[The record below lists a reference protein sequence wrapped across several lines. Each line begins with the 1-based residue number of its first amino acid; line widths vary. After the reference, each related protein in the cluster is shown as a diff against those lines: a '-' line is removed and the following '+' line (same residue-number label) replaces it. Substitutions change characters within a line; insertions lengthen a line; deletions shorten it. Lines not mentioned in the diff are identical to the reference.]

1 MKYSKYKST
10 VAFVEYVQYEH
21 AMEAMEELDLYKFN
35 GSILRVTKN
44 SLEKEVK
51 VTKTIKKPLLVQ
63 FSKNQNPVSET
74 TSTNSSDTKVK
85 KSNKFVPK
93 SRTEEAEWNW
103 EKVEEVEYKK
113 PVDRQAEMR
122 AEVSQNMERLNSDLG
137 VINKTIKQSD
147 FAPSELELMF
157 IMDCTGSMSSWI

>member
-63 FSKNQNPVSET
+63 FSKN
-74 TSTNSSDTKVK
+74 
-85 KSNKFVPK
+85 
-93 SRTEEAEWNW
+93 
-103 EKVEEVEYKK
+103 
-113 PVDRQAEMR
+113 
-122 AEVSQNMERLNSDLG
+122 
-137 VINKTIKQSD
+137 
-147 FAPSELELMF
+147 
-157 IMDCTGSMSSWI
+157 

>member
-21 AMEAMEELDLYKFN
+21 AMEAMEELDMYKFN

-63 FSKNQNPVSET
+63 FSKN
-74 TSTNSSDTKVK
+74 
-85 KSNKFVPK
+85 
-93 SRTEEAEWNW
+93 
-103 EKVEEVEYKK
+103 
-113 PVDRQAEMR
+113 
-122 AEVSQNMERLNSDLG
+122 
-137 VINKTIKQSD
+137 
-147 FAPSELELMF
+147 
-157 IMDCTGSMSSWI
+157 